1 MLKYFLALFVLFLLA
16 QCSPPPERNCDN
28 FKTGK
33 FTFTTEI
40 SGKTIKTTFER
51 FEKMEVESF
60 EGQRDT
66 SEIRW
71 INNCEYIL
79 KNKNPKSKAE
89 EKSIHI
95 KILTTTDSSY
105 TFEYG
110 AVGESKKFRGTAFQ
124 IHYPC
129 SKFLLVPTPGWRF

>member
-1 MLKYFLALFVLFLLA
+1 MLKYFLALFVLLLLA

-33 FTFTTEI
+33 FEFTTEI

-124 IHYPC
+124 IH
-129 SKFLLVPTPGWRF
+129 

>member
-16 QCSPPPERNCDN
+16 QCSPPPERNCDY
-28 FKTGK
+28 FITGK
-33 FTFTTEI
+33 FEFTTEI

-110 AVGESKKFRGTAFQ
+110 AVGESKKFRVTAFQ
-124 IHYPC
+124 IH
-129 SKFLLVPTPGWRF
+129 

>member
-51 FEKMEVESF
+51 YEKMEVESF

-124 IHYPC
+124 IH
-129 SKFLLVPTPGWRF
+129 

>member
-28 FKTGK
+28 FITGK
-33 FTFTTEI
+33 FEFTTEI

-124 IHYPC
+124 IH
-129 SKFLLVPTPGWRF
+129 

>member
-1 MLKYFLALFVLFLLA
+1 MLKYFLALLGFLLLTK
-16 QCSPPPERNCDN
+16 CSPPPERNCNN

-33 FTFTTEI
+33 FTFTAEI
-40 SGKTIKTTFER
+40 SGKTVQTTFER
-51 FEKMEVESF
+51 FEKMEVEAF
-60 EGQRDT
+60 EGKRDT

-71 INNCEYIL
+71 INDCEYIL
-79 KNKNPKSKAE
+79 KNKNPKNKAD

-124 IHYPC
+124 KH
-129 SKFLLVPTPGWRF
+129 

>member
-1 MLKYFLALFVLFLLA
+1 MLKYIWAFFGFLVLA
-16 QCSPPPERNCDN
+16 QCSPPPDRNCKD

-40 SGKTIKTTFER
+40 SGKTTQTSFER
-51 FEKMEVESF
+51 FENIEVESF
-60 EGQRDT
+60 EGKRDT

-71 INNCEYIL
+71 INDCEYVL

-124 IHYPC
+124 TH
-129 SKFLLVPTPGWRF
+129 

>member
-1 MLKYFLALFVLFLLA
+1 MLKDFFFALFVLFLLV
-16 QCSPPPERNCDN
+16 QCSPPPERNCNN

-33 FTFTTEI
+33 FTFTAEV

-51 FEKMEVESF
+51 FENMEVESF
-60 EGQRDT
+60 EGKRDT
-66 SEIRW
+66 SEIRL

-79 KNKNPKSKAE
+79 KNKNPKNKAE

-110 AVGESKKFRGTAFQ
+110 AV
-124 IHYPC
+124 
-129 SKFLLVPTPGWRF
+129 

>member
-124 IHYPC
+124 IH
-129 SKFLLVPTPGWRF
+129 

>member
-1 MLKYFLALFVLFLLA
+1 MNEAISFKSQRLYLAFMLKHFLALFGFLLLA
-16 QCSPPPERNCDN
+16 QCSPPPERNCNN

-33 FTFTTEI
+33 FTFTAEI
-40 SGKTIKTTFER
+40 SGKRIQTTFER
-51 FEKMEVESF
+51 LEKMEVESF
-60 EGQRDT
+60 EGKRDT

-71 INNCEYIL
+71 INDCEYIL

-124 IHYPC
+124 KH
-129 SKFLLVPTPGWRF
+129 

>member
-33 FTFTTEI
+33 FEFTTEI

-124 IHYPC
+124 IH
-129 SKFLLVPTPGWRF
+129 

>member
-1 MLKYFLALFVLFLLA
+1 MKEAIPFKKERLYLAFMLRPSLALFALLLLA
-16 QCSPPPERNCDN
+16 QCSPPPERNCND

-33 FTFTTEI
+33 FSFTAEI
-40 SGKTIKTTFER
+40 SGKTTQTTFER
-51 FEKMEVESF
+51 FENMEVESF
-60 EGQRDT
+60 EGKRDT

-71 INNCEYIL
+71 INDCEYIL
-79 KNKNPKSKAE
+79 KNKNPNSKAE

-124 IHYPC
+124 KH
-129 SKFLLVPTPGWRF
+129 